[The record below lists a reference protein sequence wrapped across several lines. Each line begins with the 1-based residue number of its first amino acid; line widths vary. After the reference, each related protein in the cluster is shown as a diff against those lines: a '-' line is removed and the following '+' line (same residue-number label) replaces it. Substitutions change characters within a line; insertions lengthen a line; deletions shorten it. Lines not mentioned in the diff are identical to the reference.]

1 MYDLRSVSFRSGDAT
16 VVRDASLRIER
27 GTFCAVLGPKGAGKS
42 TLLRLLAG
50 QLVPTTGTVRLL
62 GRNVCAFDACQ
73 LQSERARFAESAP
86 SSFALGFN
94 EIVALGRYRTG
105 AARPSPG
112 TVEHVLEE
120 VAALQLAA
128 LRYESLSGAE
138 ADAGDV
144 ARVLMQESDVVLL
157 DEPTRY
163 VDARREYDALHAI
176 HRLTVRGATVV
187 AVLNDFTAAAHFADR
202 VVLMRG
208 GRIAAQG
215 NPETVLQPRLLEAVF
230 GIPQMRR
237 ATA

>member
-1 MYDLRSVSFRSGDAT
+1 MYDLRSVSFRRGDAT
-16 VVRDASLRIER
+16 VVRDASLRIDR
-27 GTFCAVLGPKGAGKS
+27 GSFCAVLGPKGAGKS

-50 QLVPTTGTVRLL
+50 QLVPSSGTMRFL
-62 GRNVCAFDACQ
+62 GR
-73 LQSERARFAESAP
+73 SESAP

-128 LRYESLSGAE
+128 LRYESLAGDEGAAAE
-138 ADAGDV
+138 AGDV

-157 DEPTRY
+157 DEPTRPI
-163 VDARREYDALHAI
+163 DARREYDALHAI

-208 GRIAAQG
+208 GRIAANG
-215 NPETVLQPRLLEAVF
+215 DPETVLQPRLLEAVF
-230 GIPQMRR
+230 GIPQMRHAR
-237 ATA
+237 A